1 MIPVVTWD
9 GYLAMAHFF
18 QNSATSN
25 TSSSFKFVCRFW
37 AWLLVVVPPTH
48 WRSSK
53 VSEMNCDKPAR
64 WRTNNSAKQR
74 KAKKSWVGGNLHLIA
89 ARNTAKWWW
98 LSSAAKFPPFR
109 PLFAAIRSTLIL
121 TLPPACVRACGTKQL
136 KESDMTSLTLFLF
149 LAQNLIH
156 CFSVFSSILAQVY
169 LTFPFESSATS
180 SKISISLRKWKLHH
194 LRRVSI
200 KLEGRRNGNVEIE
213 NPSSGKQNTKRKK
226 GKWKLEKRKSQ
237 HWKTKSKKKEN
248 IKSYASDFFF

>member
-1 MIPVVTWD
+1 MIPVVTWG
-9 GYLAMAHFF
+9 GYLTMGYFPKFSHVHQIIKF
-18 QNSATSN
+18 QVCLQVLSLIACCSTADTLAFEQSKWNELRQ
-25 TSSSFKFVCRFW
+25 TSS
-37 AWLLVVVPPTH
+37 L
-48 WRSSK
+48 
-53 VSEMNCDKPAR
+53 E

-156 CFSVFSSILAQVY
+156 CFSVFSDLFWRRSISPSPSSRAPPHQK
-169 LTFPFESSATS
+169 FPFPSE
-180 SKISISLRKWKLHH
+180 
-194 LRRVSI
+194 
-200 KLEGRRNGNVEIE
+200 NGNFTIFAAYQSNWRGGEME
-213 NPSSGKQNTKRKK
+213 M
-226 GKWKLEKRKSQ
+226 WK
-237 HWKTKSKKKEN
+237 
-248 IKSYASDFFF
+248 